1 MSYTPT
7 NWTTGDT
14 ITAAKL
20 NKMEQGIAN
29 AGGGEFAVVE
39 LSATG
44 FNSATHDF
52 GYIVY
57 AYRKNN
63 TWVTANDVEG
73 NWTRIWGFSQPFDH
87 IIPPQN
93 TFVSADL
100 CPFLVSVI
108 ADEINTTGGISDTP
122 ENLYLSYGS
131 LVAGDCYRISGSG
144 SIEFVAG

>member
-7 NWTTGDT
+7 TWVTGDT
-14 ITAAKL
+14 ITATKL
-20 NKMEQGIAN
+20 NKLEQGIAN
-29 AGGGEFAVVE
+29 ASGCECAVVE

-44 FNSATHDF
+44 FNSATHEF
-52 GYIVY
+52 ARIVY

-63 TWVTANDVEG
+63 TWVTANDNDG
-73 NWTRIWGFSQPFDH
+73 DWTMIWGFSQPLEH

-93 TFVSADL
+93 TFVLADL
-100 CPFLVSVI
+100 CPFLVCTTV
-108 ADEINTTGGISDTP
+108 DEINTTGGVSDTP